1 MKITAYGKAREQCP
15 SDHEIRGQIKQT
27 REGHGRGP
35 HQGQNTLDLG
45 EELHLQP
52 WPLGH
57 VPRGCLGYPINRLW
71 READSTQRLQSR
83 L

>member
-1 MKITAYGKAREQCP
+1 M
-15 SDHEIRGQIKQT
+15 RG
-27 REGHGRGP
+27 GP

-57 VPRGCLGYPINRLW
+57 VPRGRLGQLINRLW
-71 READSTQRLQSR
+71 READSTQRLESR